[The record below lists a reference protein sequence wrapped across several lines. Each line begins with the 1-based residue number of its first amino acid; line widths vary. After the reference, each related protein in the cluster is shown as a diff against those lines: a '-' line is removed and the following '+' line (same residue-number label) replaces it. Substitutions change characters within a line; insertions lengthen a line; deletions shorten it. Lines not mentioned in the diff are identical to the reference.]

1 MVTVM
6 TPSLTAPVRSL
17 EEYLD
22 ELLTE
27 LDAEPS
33 YSTKIESLKERIAV
47 VEAEIT
53 YRRGVT
59 G

>member
-1 MVTVM
+1 M
-6 TPSLTAPVRSL
+6 TPSLLTAPVRSL

-33 YSTKIESLKERIAV
+33 HSTKIESLKERIAV